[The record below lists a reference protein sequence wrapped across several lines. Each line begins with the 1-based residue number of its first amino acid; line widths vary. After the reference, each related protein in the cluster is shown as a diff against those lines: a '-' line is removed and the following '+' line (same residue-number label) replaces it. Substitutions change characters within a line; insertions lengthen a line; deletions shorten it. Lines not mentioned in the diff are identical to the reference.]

1 MSTKLSRDTHQRLQA
16 EFNDLSTR
24 GKIEIARRIEAAREL
39 GDLSE
44 NGEYHAAK
52 EEQGKMDARMRQ
64 IRAILDDAEIV
75 ESVDTSVVSTGAVIT
90 IRWEGDDATETYLL
104 GSIEERRD
112 NMDIMSPESP
122 MGKALLGKSPGDVAE
137 YQVNGRTMRV
147 EVVSISA

>member
-1 MSTKLSRDTHQRLQA
+1 VATKLSQETYDRLSA
-16 EFNDLSTR
+16 EFADLSTR

-64 IRAILDDAEIV
+64 IRAILDEAEIV
-75 ESVDTSVVSTGAVIT
+75 AAVDTSAVSTGATVT
-90 IRWEGDDATETYLL
+90 IRWEGDTDTETYLL

-112 NMDIMSPESP
+112 DVEIMSPDSP
-122 MGKALLGKSPGDVAE
+122 MGKALMGKRPGEVAE
-137 YQVNGRTMRV
+137 YQVNGRTLRV
-147 EVVSISA
+147 EIVSISA